1 MQKISLYESG
11 GSGELKRSSGFA
23 PQNAHTV
30 GIVSVVTVIVAVAG
44 YLREATLAARFGIST
59 TMDAYFAAVFIPY
72 ILYLILIAGTL
83 SPVLIPILIQENPE
97 EDSGKASLTFS
108 VITNFTLLVFVIITV
123 CGTLGTRFWLPALF
137 PGFRL
142 STADLALRLIY
153 LVFPALPFLALAGI
167 LTALLN
173 GFHRFLIAA
182 FAPAISSIA
191 VIVAALFFHGERAIY
206 AVGIATAVGFFLQC
220 VVLLLATTSLN
231 IRYHP
236 VLDFRHPSVKKLLR
250 LGIPLFLYLLVANT
264 ATVVER
270 NFASRIS
277 AGAVSTLTYA
287 FRLFTVPSNF
297 LAAPLAIVAYPW
309 FSREALRERR
319 GELADKVSRLFRLLL
334 FVFLPV
340 TVWTMLN
347 AAPVTRVLYEHGRFL
362 QADSWITARVL
373 AIYSIGIIPNAIA
386 VVLLRCFFAI
396 EDTITPLLTELLD
409 LGFYVIAAIFLT
421 RSFGIEGLAAAR
433 GISFVLVFAILVL
446 VLARRSLLKFTGIG
460 PFLLRVTA
468 ATAVMGSA
476 GWLVWRL
483 LQPSFNSGGT
493 TERLAIICIE
503 LLLAAAIYLGITT
516 LFRLGEARQILS
528 TVLNLLASR
537 SNRTGE

>member
-1 MQKISLYESG
+1 MQKTSLYESG
-11 GSGELKRSSGFA
+11 GDELKQSSDFA
-23 PQNAHTV
+23 PQNARTV
-30 GIVSVVTVIVAVAG
+30 GIVSVVTVMVAVAG

-59 TMDAYFAAVFIPY
+59 TMDAYFAAIFIPN

-83 SPVLIPILIQENPE
+83 SPVFIPILIQENPE
-97 EDSGKASLTFS
+97 EDPDQASLTFS
-108 VITNFTLLVFVIITV
+108 VITNFTLLVFVLIVV
-123 CGTLGTRFWLPALF
+123 CGTLGARFWLPLLF
-137 PGFRL
+137 PGFRP
-142 STADLALRLIY
+142 STAGMALQLVYI
-153 LVFPALPFLALAGI
+153 VFPALPFLAIAGI

-182 FAPAISSIA
+182 FAPAVSSIA
-191 VIVAALFFHGERAIY
+191 VIVAAVFLHREGAIY
-206 AVGIATAVGFFLQC
+206 GVGIATAVGFFLQC

-236 VLDFRHPSVKKLLR
+236 VLDFRHPSIKKLLR
-250 LGIPLFLYLLVANT
+250 LGIPLFLYLAVANA
-264 ATVVER
+264 ATVLER

-297 LAAPLAIVAYPW
+297 LAAPLAIVAYPG
-309 FSREALRERR
+309 FSREAARERR
-319 GELADKVSRLFRLLL
+319 GELAGKVSRLFRLLL

-347 AAPVTRVLYEHGRFL
+347 ATPVTRVLYEHGRFL
-362 QADSWITARVL
+362 PADSWITSRVL
-373 AIYSIGIIPNAIA
+373 AIYGIGIIPNAIA

-396 EDTITPLLTELLD
+396 EDTVTPLLTELLD
-409 LGFYVIAAIFLT
+409 LGFFVLAATLLI
-421 RSFGIEGLAAAR
+421 RYFGIEGLAAAR
-433 GISFVLVFAILVL
+433 GVSFLLVFAILTL
-446 VLARRSLLKFTGIG
+446 VLRRRGLLKFSGLG

-483 LQPSFNSGGT
+483 LQPLFNSGGT
-493 TERLAIICIE
+493 MMRLAIICVE
-503 LLLAAAIYLGITT
+503 LLLAAAIYLGITIM
-516 LFRLGEARQILS
+516 LRLGEARQILS
-528 TVLNLLASR
+528 AVSGLLPGN
-537 SNRTGE
+537 SNRKQE